1 MKLNHKL
8 LSCPSNIKF
17 NKINS
22 YYNRLLPIFE
32 KVLFTLNL
40 TSTEKVSVLTSRSVH
55 VTINEDNQKW
65 QMNKIINELI
75 KNKIDIYKPFTSCR
89 FISTNMMYNILTKHT
104 SIYDVFGTYNTNK
117 VTIRVFDNKDIYCSF
132 KNRLDLANKM
142 TKIFSLLELFNI
154 KNKHVNIYFAPV
166 DFPKIFPKSQ
176 NFSTDSVNSGG
187 TTHEG
192 NDIYILLFRKEESDK
207 VLVHELIH
215 YLKLDFSMSS
225 VYSANINNISSLVIS
240 EFNVSPSHQY
250 INLFEALTDTLA
262 IAFNSMC
269 NCIITK
275 SDINDYFYTELIYSR
290 IIAGN
295 ILKHAGFN
303 NVSDLMDTNQVN
315 TLKQSTSV
323 LAYYILKCS
332 LLNNTDIVLT
342 KYFPKYSTDWTLRDI
357 YEFYEFTKKDL
368 YTINNI
374 PFKLNIFK
382 SLRMTYNDILY

>member
-1 MKLNHKL
+1 MKLKHKL
-8 LSCPSNIKF
+8 LSCPSNLKF

-22 YYNRLLPIFE
+22 YYNRLCPIFE
-32 KVLFTLNL
+32 KVLFSLNL
-40 TSTEKVSVLTSRSVH
+40 TSTERVSVDVTRH
-55 VTINEDNQKW
+55 VTNNEDNQKW

-117 VTIRVFDNKDIYCSF
+117 VTIRIFDNKDIYCSF

-154 KNKHVNIYFAPV
+154 KNNHVKIYFAPV
-166 DFPKIFPKSQ
+166 DIPKIFPNSEI
-176 NFSTDSVNSGG
+176 FSPDSINSGG
-187 TTHEG
+187 TTHGANET
-192 NDIYILLFRKEESDK
+192 YIILFRKEESDK

-215 YLKLDFSMSS
+215 YLKLDFSMSN
-225 VYSANINNISSLVIS
+225 VYWRNINGINNRVIS
-240 EFNVSPSHQY
+240 EFNVSPSYQY

-262 IAFNSMC
+262 IAFNSIC

-290 IIAGN
+290 TIAGN
-295 ILKHAGFN
+295 VLKHAGFRN
-303 NVSDLMDTNQVN
+303 ISDLMDTSQVN
-315 TLKQSTSV
+315 ELKQSTSV

-332 LLNNTDIVLT
+332 LLNNTDIVLS
-342 KYFPKYSTDWTLRDI
+342 KYCPKFWTTWSLRDI
-357 YEFYEFTKKDL
+357 DQFYQLTKKDL
-368 YTINNI
+368 NTINNV
-374 PFKLNIFK
+374 PFKLNSFN

>member
-1 MKLNHKL
+1 MKLKHKL
-8 LSCPSNIKF
+8 LSCPSNLKF

-22 YYNRLLPIFE
+22 YYNRLCPIFE
-32 KVLFTLNL
+32 KVLFSLNL
-40 TSTEKVSVLTSRSVH
+40 TSTERVSVDVTRH
-55 VTINEDNQKW
+55 VTNNEDNQKW

-142 TKIFSLLELFNI
+142 TKIFSLFELFNI
-154 KNKHVNIYFAPV
+154 KNNHVKIYFAPV
-166 DFPKIFPKSQ
+166 DIPKIFPNSEI
-176 NFSTDSVNSGG
+176 FSPDSINSGG
-187 TTHEG
+187 TTHGANET
-192 NDIYILLFRKEESDK
+192 YIILFRKEESDK

-215 YLKLDFSMSS
+215 YLKLDFSMSN
-225 VYSANINNISSLVIS
+225 VYWRNINGINNRVIS
-240 EFNVSPSHQY
+240 EFNVSPSYQY

-262 IAFNSMC
+262 IAFNSIC

-290 IIAGN
+290 TIAGN
-295 ILKHAGFN
+295 VLKHAGFRN
-303 NVSDLMDTNQVN
+303 ISDLMDTSQVN
-315 TLKQSTSV
+315 ELKQSTSV

-332 LLNNTDIVLT
+332 LLNNTDIVLS
-342 KYFPKYSTDWTLRDI
+342 KYCPKFWTTWSLRDI
-357 YEFYEFTKKDL
+357 DQFYQLTKKD
-368 YTINNI
+368 
-374 PFKLNIFK
+374 
-382 SLRMTYNDILY
+382 

>member
-1 MKLNHKL
+1 MKLKHKL
-8 LSCPSNIKF
+8 LSCPSNLKF
-17 NKINS
+17 DKINS
-22 YYNRLLPIFE
+22 YYNRLCPIFE
-32 KVLFTLNL
+32 KVLFSLNL
-40 TSTEKVSVLTSRSVH
+40 TSTERVSVLTSRSAH
-55 VTINEDNQKW
+55 VTNNEDNQKW

-154 KNKHVNIYFAPV
+154 KNNHVKIYFAPV
-166 DFPKIFPKSQ
+166 DIPKKFPNSEIFSP
-176 NFSTDSVNSGG
+176 DSINSGG

-192 NDIYILLFRKEESDK
+192 DNIYIILFRKEESDK
-207 VLVHELIH
+207 VLIHELIH
-215 YLKLDFSMSS
+215 YLKLDFSMSD
-225 VYSANINNISSLVIS
+225 VYRRNINGINNRVIS
-240 EFNVSPSHQY
+240 EFNVSPSYLY

-262 IAFNSMC
+262 IAFNSMF

-290 IIAGN
+290 TIAGN
-295 ILKHAGFN
+295 VLKHAGFM
-303 NVSDLMDTNQVN
+303 NVSDLMDTSQVN
-315 TLKQSTSV
+315 QLKQSTSV

-332 LLNNTDIVLT
+332 LLNNTDIVLS
-342 KYFPKYSTDWTLRDI
+342 KYCPKFWTTWSLRDI
-357 YEFYEFTKKDL
+357 DQFYQLTKKDL
-368 YTINNI
+368 NTINNV
-374 PFKLNIFK
+374 PFKLNSFN

>member
-1 MKLNHKL
+1 MKLKHKL
-8 LSCPSNIKF
+8 LSCPSNLKF

-22 YYNRLLPIFE
+22 YYNRLCPIFE
-32 KVLFTLNL
+32 KVLFSLNL
-40 TSTEKVSVLTSRSVH
+40 TSTERVSVDVTRH
-55 VTINEDNQKW
+55 VTNNEDNQKW

-154 KNKHVNIYFAPV
+154 KNNHVKIYFAPV
-166 DFPKIFPKSQ
+166 DIPKIFPNSEI
-176 NFSTDSVNSGG
+176 FSPDSINSGG
-187 TTHEG
+187 TTHGANET
-192 NDIYILLFRKEESDK
+192 YIILFRKEESDK

-215 YLKLDFSMSS
+215 YLKLDFSMSN
-225 VYSANINNISSLVIS
+225 VYWRNINGINNRVIS
-240 EFNVSPSHQY
+240 EFNVSPSYQY

-262 IAFNSMC
+262 IAFNSIC

-290 IIAGN
+290 TIAGN
-295 ILKHAGFN
+295 VLKHAGFRN
-303 NVSDLMDTNQVN
+303 ISDLMDTSQVN
-315 TLKQSTSV
+315 ELKQSTSV

-332 LLNNTDIVLT
+332 LLNNTDIVLS
-342 KYFPKYSTDWTLRDI
+342 KYCPKFWTTWSLRDI
-357 YEFYEFTKKDL
+357 DQFYQLTKKDL
-368 YTINNI
+368 NTINNV
-374 PFKLNIFK
+374 PFKLNSFN

>member
-8 LSCPSNIKF
+8 LSCPSNLKF

-40 TSTEKVSVLTSRSVH
+40 TSTEKVSVLTSRSAH

-65 QMNKIINELI
+65 QMNKIMNELI

-89 FISTNMMYNILTKHT
+89 FISTNMMYSILTKHT
-104 SIYDVFGTYNTNK
+104 SIYDVFSTYNTNK
-117 VTIRVFDNKDIYCSF
+117 VTIRVFDNEDIYCSF

-142 TKIFSLLELFNI
+142 TKIFSLLEFFNI
-154 KNKHVNIYFAPV
+154 ENNHVKIYFAPV
-166 DFPKIFPKSQ
+166 DIPKIFPNSEV
-176 NFSTDSVNSGG
+176 FSPDCINSGG
-187 TTHEG
+187 TIHEG
-192 NDIYILLFRKEESDK
+192 NKAHIILFRKEESDK

-215 YLKLDFSMSS
+215 YLKLDFAMSN
-225 VYSANINNISSLVIS
+225 VYWGNINGINNRVVS
-240 EFNVSPSHQY
+240 EFNVTPSHQY

-262 IAFNSMC
+262 IVFNSMC

-290 IIAGN
+290 TIAGN
-295 ILKHAGFN
+295 ILKHSGFR
-303 NVSDLMDTNQVN
+303 NVSDLMDTNKTN
-315 TLKQSTSV
+315 KLKQSTSV

-332 LLNNTDIVLT
+332 LLNNTDIVLS
-342 KYFPKYSTDWTLRDI
+342 KYCPKFSKYWSLRDI
-357 YEFYEFTKKDL
+357 NEFYQLTKKDL
-368 YTINNI
+368 NTINNL
-374 PFKLNIFK
+374 PFKLNSFN

>member
-1 MKLNHKL
+1 MKLNYKL
-8 LSCPSNIKF
+8 LSCPSNLKF

-40 TSTEKVSVLTSRSVH
+40 TSTEKVLVLTPRSAH

-89 FISTNMMYNILTKHT
+89 FISTNIMYNILTKHT

-117 VTIRVFDNKDIYCSF
+117 VTIRVFDNEDIYCSF

-154 KNKHVNIYFAPV
+154 KNNHVKIYFAPV
-166 DFPKIFPKSQ
+166 DIPKIFPKSKT
-176 NFSTDSVNSGG
+176 FSPDCINSGG
-187 TTHEG
+187 TIHEG
-192 NDIYILLFRKEESDK
+192 NKSHIILFRKEESDK

-215 YLKLDFSMSS
+215 YLKLDFAMSN
-225 VYSANINNISSLVIS
+225 VYWGNINGINNRVIS

-262 IAFNSMC
+262 IVFNSVC

-275 SDINDYFYTELIYSR
+275 SNINDYFYTELIYSR
-290 IIAGN
+290 TIACN
-295 ILKHAGFN
+295 ILKHAGFQN
-303 NVSDLMDTNQVN
+303 INDLMDNGKVHK
-315 TLKQSTSV
+315 LKQSTSV

-332 LLNNTDIVLT
+332 LLNNTDIVLS
-342 KYFPKYSTDWTLRDI
+342 KYFPKFSTSWSLRDI
-357 YEFYEFTKKDL
+357 NQFYQLTKKDL
-368 YTINNI
+368 NTINNL
-374 PFKLNIFK
+374 PVKLNSFN